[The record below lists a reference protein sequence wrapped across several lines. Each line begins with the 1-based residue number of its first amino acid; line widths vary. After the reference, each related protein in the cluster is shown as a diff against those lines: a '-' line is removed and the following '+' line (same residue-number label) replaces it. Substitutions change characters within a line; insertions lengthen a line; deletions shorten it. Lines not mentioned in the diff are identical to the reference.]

1 MTAPSASTPAPAAA
15 PALEIDDVTL
25 RYGGLVALQH
35 VSLRVAEGEIVGL
48 IGPNGAGKTSLTNVV
63 TGLARPT
70 TGDVRFYGESI
81 VRLAPFRR
89 GRLGMARTFQIV
101 RPLVGMSVLEN
112 VVVGAAFGRGG
123 RGISNREAIER
134 ASAALD
140 RVGLRDRADLP
151 VEQLTL
157 ANRQMLELARVLAGD
172 PRILILDEVMAGSSP
187 SEIGRKVE
195 LLRALNRDGLTLI
208 VIEHVMKAVMAL
220 SHRIVVLHH
229 GQLLADGPPEVVTR
243 NPQVLEAYLGTR
255 FHAQQEVTAAEVA
268 AATLGDDPSRGAPS
282 STDTPSPADP
292 AGDA

>member
-1 MTAPSASTPAPAAA
+1 MTATSVSTPAPAAA

-35 VSLRVAEGEIVGL
+35 VSLRVGEGEIVGL

-70 TGDVRFYGESI
+70 AGDVRFYGESI
-81 VRLAPFRR
+81 VRLPPFRR

-140 RVGLRDRADLP
+140 RVGLGDRADLP

-187 SEIGRKVE
+187 GEIGRKVE
-195 LLRALNRDGLTLI
+195 LLRELNRDGLTLI

-255 FHAQQEVTAAEVA
+255 FHAQEEAMAAEVA
-268 AATLGDDPSRGAPS
+268 AAILGDDPAPGAPIS
-282 STDTPSPADP
+282 GDAPIPADP

>member
-1 MTAPSASTPAPAAA
+1 MIVQSASTPVPAAA
-15 PALEIDDVTL
+15 PALEIDDITL
-25 RYGGLVALQH
+25 RYGGLVALEH
-35 VSLRVAEGEIVGL
+35 VSLQVAEGEIVGL

-81 VRLAPFRR
+81 VRLPPFRR

-101 RPLVGMSVLEN
+101 RPLIGMSVLEN
-112 VVVGAAFGRGG
+112 VIVGAAFGRGG
-123 RGISNREAIER
+123 RGISNREVIER

-140 RVGLRDRADLP
+140 RVGLRDRANLP

-172 PRILILDEVMAGSSP
+172 PRILIVDEVMAGSNA
-187 SEIGRKVE
+187 SELSRKIE

-229 GQLLADGPPEVVTR
+229 GELLADGPPEVVTR

-255 FHAQQEVTAAEVA
+255 FHADAEATAAEVGATIRGA
-268 AATLGDDPSRGAPS
+268 AAAPDAPS
-282 STDTPSPADP
+282 SGYATIPADP
-292 AGDA
+292 ARDA